1 MQFSRW
7 SLGMRDPMIYLV
19 ALSFEP
25 ALNIYYLIGRQKAVI
40 CEYDF
45 MKHNSSPKKIQT
57 SISHGL
63 CRVAHAQAL
72 DLGLLKNGEK
82 AWEVEDWMD
91 RVNAF
96 EDGKT

>member
-1 MQFSRW
+1 
-7 SLGMRDPMIYLV
+7 
-19 ALSFEP
+19 
-25 ALNIYYLIGRQKAVI
+25 
-40 CEYDF
+40 